1 MGFLDGDKIAI
12 CLYAITRTTTREGQ
26 FLYLPFSSLSH
37 VKHAVF
43 LAAQSLRFLKVYDYK
58 AGEYMP
64 ESEIV
69 DKGIKEY
76 LIYNPYYDT
85 YVVDESKVNLA
96 EVCDWLYKNLK
107 SEEQGELLRIRQKCE
122 DYSASELYLI
132 LHKVESAYIKNK
144 KINYHMNKQI
154 GAILSKLKMESYAGY
169 KDEGSLTDSVY
180 DKLMEYFKI
189 NSAVS

>member
-12 CLYAITRTTTREGQ
+12 CLYAITRTSTREGK
-26 FLYLPFSSLSH
+26 FLYMPFSSLSH
-37 VKHAVF
+37 IKHAVF
-43 LAAQSLRFLKVYDYK
+43 LTAQSFRFLKVYDYK

-85 YVVDESKVNLA
+85 YVVDENKIDLA
-96 EVCDWLYKNLK
+96 QVYDWLSKNLK
-107 SEEQGELLRIRQKCE
+107 SEEQTEMLHIRKKCE
-122 DYSASELYLI
+122 DYSATELYLI
-132 LHKVESAYIKNK
+132 LHKAESAYIKNK
-144 KINYHMNKQI
+144 KVNFYMNKQI
-154 GAILSKLKMESYAGY
+154 EGILDKLKMESDAGY
-169 KDEGSLTDSVY
+169 KEEGKLSDTVY

-189 NSAVS
+189 NSV